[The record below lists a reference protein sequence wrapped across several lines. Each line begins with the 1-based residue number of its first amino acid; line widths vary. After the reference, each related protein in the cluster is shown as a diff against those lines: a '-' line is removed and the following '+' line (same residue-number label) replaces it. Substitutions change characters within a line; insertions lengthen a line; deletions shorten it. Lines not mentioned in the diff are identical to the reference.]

1 MDFCGMSYWSFIYWE
16 DWLDTICYG
25 RWTSTNGIYTANSRQ
40 KCKSKRGTIYD
51 ATGKNILAISS
62 TVNTITVNPTNIS
75 KNDKEK
81 VSKALSDIF
90 DLDYEKV
97 LKKVKKEVLSKQL

>member
-1 MDFCGMSYWSFIYWE
+1 MGRIGWIQFVMGDELRQMAYTQQT
-16 DWLDTICYG
+16 LD
-25 RWTSTNGIYTANSRQ
+25 RSVNP
-40 KCKSKRGTIYD
+40 KRGTIYD

-97 LKKVKKEVLSKQL
+97 LILMKIQNDIIPIII